1 MGRRNERGDRGS
13 WGRRVVATCAHV
25 LAPLRD
31 RGGGH
36 VSMRPP
42 PRADVEAQG
51 RGGDQTGQ
59 WASQLL
65 PCALSADMTPKR
77 SRHSRPPERA
87 PGSG

>member
-1 MGRRNERGDRGS
+1 M
-13 WGRRVVATCAHV
+13 
-25 LAPLRD
+25 
-31 RGGGH
+31 
-36 VSMRPP
+36 SMRPP

-51 RGGDQTGQ
+51 RGGEQTGQ

-65 PCALSADMTPKR
+65 PCALSADMTPKH